1 MKATLFTTS
10 GCHLCEI
17 AVMELKKLQKSGR
30 IELIKEVEITNSDKL
45 MKKYGVSIPVVKIF
59 EHELY
64 WPFELSDLEIWIKK
78 IEMKKS

>member
-17 AVMELKKLQKSGR
+17 AVMELKKLQRSGR

>member
-17 AVMELKKLQKSGR
+17 ALIELKKLQTIGR
-30 IELIKEVEITNSDKL
+30 IEFIREVEITNSDEL
-45 MKKYGVSIPVVKIF
+45 MEQYEISIPVVKIF

-78 IEMKKS
+78 IEMNQS

>member
-1 MKATLFTTS
+1 MEASLFTTS

-17 AVMELKKLQKSGR
+17 AFIELKKLQKIGR
-30 IELIKEVEITNSDKL
+30 IESIKEVEITNSDKL

-64 WPFELSDLEIWIKK
+64 WPFERSDLEIWIKK
-78 IEMKKS
+78 IELRQG

>member
-17 AVMELKKLQKSGR
+17 AVMELKKLQRSGR

-45 MKKYGVSIPVVKIF
+45 MEKYEVSIPVVKIF

-78 IEMKKS
+78 IEMNQS

>member
-17 AVMELKKLQKSGR
+17 AVMELKKLQRSGR

-78 IEMKKS
+78 IKVRQS